1 MPTRVTAIQPDI
13 LEGRLDT
20 LRVATPL
27 FRGSIHLRIDGTP
40 VEGTAEDEAHLRTL
54 RDLQHRRLP
63 VRVGVLTDGDGVH
76 RFSWLVCPGKPAV
89 APIGYARQ
97 RRLYVRT
104 LAGGVASLAAGLLLG
119 WLLGTGSMWRVLG
132 LVAAMVAVVVGA
144 VFAGVALHALWRNW
158 KIRAAILQS
167 EAQYRDD
174 DDGRPPLAVALV
186 QPEPEPEPLPDLV
199 PSLRRKRGRKA
210 RLAPAP
216 VSTAELAAEYRL
228 ADEGEPPIAYVRGV
242 LTSLTYESSQPFNT
256 GQRWGLYRFIICGEP
271 YLMRIGESTGNPDPF
286 LAEGDRVELAV
297 HAGESPRLD
306 RHRIVYGLR
315 NLEDGRVYLLHRT
328 FRGGRAKDG
337 PIGVGPR
344 QLGELMRNAAGWLL
358 AVWIMILG
366 MVWFTVPD
374 AHIAGMSTIGGVAFA
389 VLLALWGCIVL
400 PFIHADRRWRQGRPT
415 QRQQNLERIYRVLG
429 LGTPFAPT
437 AKIEEL

>member
-1 MPTRVTAIQPDI
+1 MPTRVTAIQPVI

-40 VEGTAEDEAHLRTL
+40 VEGTVEDEAHLRTL

-76 RFSWLVCPGKPAV
+76 RFSWLVCPGRSDV

-97 RRLYVRT
+97 RRLYLRT
-104 LAGGVASLAAGLLLG
+104 LTGGVASLAVGLLLG
-119 WLLGTGSMWRVLG
+119 WLLGTGSMWRVFG
-132 LVAAMVAVVVGA
+132 LVAAMVAVVVGV
-144 VFAGVALHALWRNW
+144 VFGGVALHALWRNW

-174 DDGRPPLAVALV
+174 DGRPPTAAALV
-186 QPEPEPEPLPDLV
+186 EPEPEPEPLPDLI
-199 PSLRRKRGRKA
+199 PSLRRKRDRKS

-216 VSTAELAAEYRL
+216 VSTAERAAEYRL
-228 ADEGEPPIAYVRGV
+228 ADEGEPPIAYVRGA
-242 LTSLTYESSQPFNT
+242 LTSLAYESSQPFNT
-256 GQRWGLYRFIICGEP
+256 GQRWGLYRFIIGGEP
-271 YLMRIGESTGNPDPF
+271 YLMRIGESMGNPDPF

-297 HAGESPRLD
+297 HAGDSPRAD

-315 NLEDGRVYLLHRT
+315 NLEDGRAYLLHRT

-344 QLGELMRNAAGWLL
+344 QIGELMRNAAGWLM
-358 AVWIMILG
+358 AIWIIIVGL
-366 MVWFTVPD
+366 VLFTVPD
-374 AHIAGMSTIGGVAFA
+374 AHLAG
-389 VLLALWGCIVL
+389 LALIGSVSFFCLVAVWGCIVL
-400 PFIHADRRWRQGRPT
+400 PFVLSNRRWREGRPT
-415 QRQQNLERIYRVLG
+415 QRQRTLERIYRVLA
-429 LGTPFAPT
+429 LGTPLAPT
-437 AKIEEL
+437 TKIEEL